1 MVKIKKDENKK
12 RRLPTIE
19 EMLSYVPKRAEFAWE
34 TDEQGLVQIK
44 VPKFT
49 GNFGKSFLKLIKKND
64 TFSANLDKI
73 GSVVWKNSDGKNT
86 VSNILEILKKEFP
99 DQENIDHRLFLFLQ
113 QMQSM
118 NYLVLL
124 SS

>member
-1 MVKIKKDENKK
+1 MKRKKDENKK
-12 RRLPTIE
+12 PRLPTIE
-19 EMLSYVPKRAEFAWE
+19 EMLSCVPKRAEFAWE
-34 TDEQGLVQIK
+34 IDKLGLVQIQ

-49 GNFGKSFLKLIKKND
+49 GNFGKSFLKIIKKSD

-73 GSVVWKNSDGKNT
+73 GSVVWENSDGKNT

-99 DQENIDHRLFLFLQ
+99 NEKDIDQRLFLFLQ
-113 QMQSM
+113 QMYSM
-118 NYLVLL
+118 HYLILL